1 MKRALRYLT
10 KSLVILSV
18 LIFCPAFDFETEAQL
33 LPRVEILVPG
43 VTRTIEITQ
52 DNKPPQDFSQLLRV
66 ALGYGPLT
74 ITLYQNEPT
83 EGGFL
88 VLTGMAISSAGV
100 MPVFKFG
107 AAQVMLMASVEIG
120 DERSPYG
127 LLWISSW
134 INSSLEDPPYIYS
147 LQLSF

>member
-43 VTRTIEITQ
+43 VIRTIEITQ
-52 DNKPPQDFSQLLRV
+52 DNKPPQDFSQFLIV
-66 ALGYGPLT
+66 VLGYGPLT
-74 ITLYQNEPT
+74 ITINSIIPA

-100 MPVFKFG
+100 IPVFKFG
-107 AAQVMLMASVEIG
+107 TAQVMLSASVEIG

-127 LLWISSW
+127 LLWIASW
-134 INSSLEDPPYIYS
+134 ANSSLEDPPYTYT
-147 LQLSF
+147 LQLLF